1 MRKSFSIAMVL
12 LLSCFVAL
20 SLSGQAFAQEKA
32 KAKGPQLDRVS
43 GTVQM
48 ISKDTNTI
56 TVRDS
61 KNIMRQVVYSDATKF
76 TKVNK
81 PGGSLDEIKEGTR
94 IICLGKFD
102 EKTRLVAARV
112 DIRLPR

>member
-1 MRKSFSIAMVL
+1 MVL

-20 SLSGQAFAQEKA
+20 SLSGQAFAQGNA
-32 KAKGPQLDRVS
+32 KPTGPQLDRVS
-43 GTVQM
+43 GTVQV
-48 ISKDTNTI
+48 IAKDINTV

-61 KNIMRQVVYSDATKF
+61 RNITRHVVYGDATKF

-94 IICLGKFD
+94 VICLGRFD
-102 EKTRLVAARV
+102 EKTRLVAARI